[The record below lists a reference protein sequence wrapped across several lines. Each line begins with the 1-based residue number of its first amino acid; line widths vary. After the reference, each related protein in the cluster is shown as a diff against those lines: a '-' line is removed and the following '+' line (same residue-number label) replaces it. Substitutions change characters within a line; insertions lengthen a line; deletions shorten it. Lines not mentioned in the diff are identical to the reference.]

1 MSAPGTQDREAV
13 NHANAKFWDELCG
26 TGFAK
31 AHGIEGRSLDALRRF
46 DQAYFD
52 FYPYLLE
59 HVPAHTMRGQK
70 VLEIGLGYGTLG
82 QKIAESGAEYTGL
95 DIARGPV
102 DMMNHRLAMQGL
114 PGRAIQGSML
124 DCPMP
129 DASLDCVVSIGCF
142 HHTGSVARCIAESW
156 RVLKPG
162 GRLYIMIYNGLS
174 YRQWIKWPGQTLRL
188 LLSQPGSVQAT
199 EAQRAAYD
207 ANSAGVAAPETEF
220 ISRRQLGAL
229 LGRFSAVRMV
239 LENSDPYTLRGRIV
253 FSRETLLSSLGKL
266 CGLDIY
272 ARATK

>member
-1 MSAPGTQDREAV
+1 
-13 NHANAKFWDELCG
+13 
-26 TGFAK
+26 
-31 AHGIEGRSLDALRRF
+31 
-46 DQAYFD
+46 
-52 FYPYLLE
+52 
-59 HVPAHTMRGQK
+59 
-70 VLEIGLGYGTLG
+70 
-82 QKIAESGAEYTGL
+82 
-95 DIARGPV
+95 
-102 DMMNHRLAMQGL
+102 
-114 PGRAIQGSML
+114 
-124 DCPMP
+124 
-129 DASLDCVVSIGCF
+129 
-142 HHTGSVARCIAESW
+142 
-156 RVLKPG
+156 
-162 GRLYIMIYNGLS
+162 MIYNGLS